1 MHTRLSLFAIIG
13 TLAVATSTLGAVSTA
28 QADMPSYQVPA
39 ARFTEPDHGLL
50 DRIGGLEFSNAGTGR
65 PAGFGLS
72 GVVETQGACMP
83 AGAAVTILPGSLDL
97 SYINISAYFYVL
109 PYAMPGESIHEVTID
124 LLHDPALS
132 ACVAALRLDHILDVV
147 PDEMDTSFTPAGVVT
162 LTSRLSTGLAQ
173 YQTPGGQ
180 IVAMTVEGRVVI
192 ISILAERIGAYWIT
206 TDSAADATD
215 KTFYATEGQ
224 PLTISPDAFRQGAS
238 WSGIDISSLTPV
250 LTGTPEGAIA
260 VAGGGL
266 SWPSPVPG
274 ISHFNFRLTSDR
286 GATNLQSA
294 TIITAPVTAPT
305 PEPPADITP
314 PLPEPPW
321 DTPPEPP
328 ADITPPLPAPP
339 WDTPPEPPADITP
352 PPTAPQVPVVKLP
365 VVSG

>member
-1 MHTRLSLFAIIG
+1 MLHLTNRTRHAAIAV
-13 TLAVATSTLGAVSTA
+13 TLAAAMAAGGVGFAGTAA

-72 GVVETQGACMP
+72 GVVETQGRCMP

-97 SYINISAYFYVL
+97 SYVSNSAWFYVL

-124 LLHDPALS
+124 LFHDPALS
-132 ACVAALRLDHILDVV
+132 ACVAALRLDHIIDVV
-147 PDEMDTSFTPAGVVT
+147 PSWYHEMDISFTPAGVVT
-162 LTSRLSTGLAQ
+162 LTSHLSTGLEKR
-173 YQTPGGQ
+173 QTPGGD
-180 IVAMTVEGRVVI
+180 IMAMTVEGRVVI

-314 PLPEPPW
+314 PLP
-321 DTPPEPP
+321 
-328 ADITPPLPAPP
+328 APP